1 MQMNTQDS
9 KWTLAGV
16 WMVGL
21 TIGGS
26 TDGPAI
32 AQPGPGFLAL
42 TPDSPCCNC
51 CTFMFCST
59 GLPAVNRFFLFL

>member
-26 TDGPAI
+26 TEA
-32 AQPGPGFLAL
+32 AL
-42 TPDSPCCNC
+42 
-51 CTFMFCST
+51 
-59 GLPAVNRFFLFL
+59 

>member
-26 TDGPAI
+26 TE
-32 AQPGPGFLAL
+32 AQGKIMNVL
-42 TPDSPCCNC
+42 
-51 CTFMFCST
+51 
-59 GLPAVNRFFLFL
+59 

>member
-16 WMVGL
+16 WMVCL

-26 TDGPAI
+26 TEA
-32 AQPGPGFLAL
+32 AL
-42 TPDSPCCNC
+42 QLLSQALV
-51 CTFMFCST
+51 SW
-59 GLPAVNRFFLFL
+59 L